1 LLALLHG
8 LALLLLNMPPL
19 PFLLVRLVRLSLV
32 QLQQG
37 LLLPW
42 QQGRFQMDQ
51 AVLVVQL
58 KTGALIQLLDS
69 QPLQGV

>member
-58 KTGALIQLLDS
+58 KTGGLIQLLDS
-69 QPLQGV
+69 QPLQDA